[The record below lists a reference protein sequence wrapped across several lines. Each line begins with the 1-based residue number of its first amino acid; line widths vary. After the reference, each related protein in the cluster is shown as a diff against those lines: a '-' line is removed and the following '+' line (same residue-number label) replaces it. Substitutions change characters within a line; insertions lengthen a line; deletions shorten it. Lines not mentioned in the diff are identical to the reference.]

1 MRLID
6 ADALQALFNV
16 VSTSLLG
23 DAELCK
29 DTEHMVRAF
38 IMTTEMIQDAPTID
52 AVPVVRCKGCEYSY
66 DEISYLCCSHGAW
79 ADCEVPPNFYCA
91 EGKRKEN
98 DNG

>member
-52 AVPVVRCKGCEYSY
+52 AVPVVRCKDCKQLQCCNFTQFLGVDGYCSYGEY
-66 DEISYLCCSHGAW
+66 
-79 ADCEVPPNFYCA
+79 NRNT
-91 EGKRKEN
+91 EGIKWQTKR
-98 DNG
+98 